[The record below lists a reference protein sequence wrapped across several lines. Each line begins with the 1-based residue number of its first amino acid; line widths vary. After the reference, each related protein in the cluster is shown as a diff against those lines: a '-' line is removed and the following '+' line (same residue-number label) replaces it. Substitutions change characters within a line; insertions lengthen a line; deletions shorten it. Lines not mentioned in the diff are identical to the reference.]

1 MKFTDQLGRD
11 VILTSKPSRIVSL
24 VPSQTELL
32 VDLGLESSIVG
43 VTKFCVHPTSLRKQK
58 MVVGGTKTVN
68 YKKIEDLNPD
78 IILCNKEENTQE
90 MIIELEK
97 IAPVHLS
104 DIVTFNDSLKLIEMY
119 GELFTI
125 EDKATECISQIES
138 AHQLFSDWIINKPN
152 LKVAYF
158 IWKDPWMVAANSTF
172 INEILQLNKF
182 DNYFSNL
189 ERYPEVRLED
199 IDDTIDLLLF
209 SSEPFP
215 FKDKH
220 LNDVCQKFP
229 ESKIKIVDGEF
240 FSWYGSR
247 MRLAFDYFKK
257 LRASIH

>member
-68 YKKIEDLNPD
+68 YKKIEDLNPH

-119 GELFTI
+119 GELFAI
-125 EDKATECISQIES
+125 EDKATQCISQIES
-138 AHQLFSDWIINKPN
+138 AHQQFSDWIINKPN
-152 LKVAYF
+152 LKIAYF

-215 FKDKH
+215 FKDTH
-220 LNDVCQKFP
+220 LNEVYQKFP
-229 ESKIKIVDGEF
+229 KSKIKIVDGEF

-247 MRLAFDYFKK
+247 MRSAFDYFKK